1 MVHFWT
7 WDQLRLF
14 GPLHTRLAL
23 ERIHR
28 GRPTTR
34 AEVVAFD
41 RLTGDQLWQ
50 NDELK
55 YRGLTNPVTIGQHIA
70 VGDQQGVIH
79 VLNASGQ
86 IISRVSTK
94 GELTSLSVVNNR
106 LYAQSTDGI
115 VSIYQF

>member
-34 AEVVAFD
+34 AEVVGFD
-41 RLTGDQLWQ
+41 RHAAGSDPAGTGGICPSLQMSG
-50 NDELK
+50 
-55 YRGLTNPVTIGQHIA
+55 RR
-70 VGDQQGVIH
+70 DQQG
-79 VLNASGQ
+79 
-86 IISRVSTK
+86 
-94 GELTSLSVVNNR
+94 TSPS
-106 LYAQSTDGI
+106 DPK
-115 VSIYQF
+115 